1 MDAQAI
7 DLLRRFNRTV
17 SQRIGALN
25 DHFLA
30 RNRPLGEA
38 RVLWEIGTEGTDVRT
53 LRRRLD
59 LDAGYLSRLLRSL
72 ERAGMAVVEPDD
84 TDRRVRSVRLTAAGL
99 EERAILNQLSDNL
112 AASLLE
118 PLNESQR
125 SRLIDAIGVVDRL
138 LTAGLV
144 RIEVAD
150 PTSADAQY
158 CINSYFRELDVRFEA
173 GFDPVRSIPADAAE
187 LTEPAGLLLLA
198 WLREAPIGCGALR
211 FHGGEPAEIKRMWVA
226 PSARGLGVG
235 RRMLTELEQRARV
248 RGVRSVRL
256 ETNRTLAEAI
266 SLYRKSGYVEV
277 PPFNNE
283 PYAHHWFEKQLDA

>member
-283 PYAHHWFEKQLDA
+283 PYAHHWFEKQLDG